1 MNIRKNISNLLV
13 GVAIL
18 LLILVLFKTK
28 KEETPIIINPNT
40 VERTLPNVQVSQV
53 KVNTPNT
60 KTPQEAG
67 FSKKYI
73 NDTIKKILKVK
84 EKEILALNKIKGTYR
99 DSLIF
104 TKQELN
110 SNKELVKYYE
120 SKDKKG
126 NVIGTVKL
134 IDSTQAIYN
143 ANITLTTVVKKG
155 KKADSLIF
163 YDPTQRITINESTEF
178 RYVVKKPSKLKIG
191 ISVGVGYVVPLKQGF
206 KPNFNK
212 SNIGY
217 FIGPSLQYNFKKN

>member
-1 MNIRKNISNLLV
+1 MTIRKNISNILV
-13 GVAIL
+13 GIAIFL
-18 LLILVLFKTK
+18 LLLVLFKTK
-28 KEETPIIINPNT
+28 DEVSNPVIVNPT
-40 VERTLPNVQVSQV
+40 TTERVLPNGQVSQV

-60 KTPQEAG
+60 KTPQKAD

-163 YDPTQRITINESTEF
+163 YDPSQKITINQSKEF
-178 RYVVKKPSKLKIG
+178 KYLIKKPSKLKVG
-191 ISVGVGYVVPLKQGF
+191 ISTGVGLVIPIKQVY
-206 KPNFNK
+206 KPDLSK

-217 FIGPSLQYNFKKN
+217 FIGPSVNYTF

>member
-1 MNIRKNISNLLV
+1 MTIRKNISNILV
-13 GVAIL
+13 GIAIFL
-18 LLILVLFKTK
+18 LLLVLFRTK
-28 KEETPIIINPNT
+28 DEVSNPVIVSPIT
-40 VERTLPNVQVSQV
+40 TERVLPNGQVSQV
-53 KVNTPNT
+53 KVNTPSVDN
-60 KTPQEAG
+60 PIDAG
-67 FSKKYI
+67 FTKKYI

-84 EKEILALNKIKGTYR
+84 EKEILALNKIKGTYK

-212 SNIGY
+212 SNLGY
-217 FIGPSLQYNFKKN
+217 FIGPSLQYNF

>member
-1 MNIRKNISNLLV
+1 MTIRKNISNILV
-13 GVAIL
+13 GIAIFL
-18 LLILVLFKTK
+18 LLLVLFKTK
-28 KEETPIIINPNT
+28 DEVSNPVIVNPT
-40 VERTLPNVQVSQV
+40 TTERVLPNGQVSQS
-53 KVNTPNT
+53 KVSTPNV
-60 KTPQEAG
+60 KTPMDAG
-67 FSKKYI
+67 FSKEYV

-84 EKEILALNKIKGTYR
+84 EKEILALNKIKGTYK

-134 IDSTQAIYN
+134 IDNTQAIYN
-143 ANITLTTVVKKG
+143 ANITLTTVIKKG

-191 ISVGVGYVVPLKQGF
+191 ISIGVGYVVPLKQGF

-217 FIGPSLQYNFKKN
+217 FIGPSLQYNF